1 MTRREIVIPP
11 ELAGERLDRVL
22 AALLPDCSR
31 TVIQKLIKNGLVEQ
45 VGRGPADS
53 PRLAVAADMR
63 FAVSIPEP
71 AAETP
76 SPEPFAFPVL
86 YEDAD
91 MLVIDKPPHVV
102 VHPAAGN
109 TSGTV
114 VNALLD
120 RYPAMAEKLEE
131 FDNRPGIVHR
141 LDKDTSGIL
150 VIAKHAAAQ
159 TKLSEAFAE
168 RKTAKTYLALVRG
181 VPDFREKRVELPI
194 GRHPVQRQKMAVV
207 SRGGK
212 DAVSILRPVRSGR
225 IGTLPATLLEV
236 RILTG
241 RTHQIRVH
249 CAYLGYPV
257 LGDEVYGGSAA
268 DAAPRQ
274 MLHAW
279 KLAIPQPTTG
289 EMLEFCAPPPAD
301 MQSLADALEDRRA

>member
-1 MTRREIVIPP
+1 MTRRELVIPP
-11 ELAGERLDRVL
+11 ELAGERLDRAL
-22 AALLPDCSR
+22 AVLLPECSR
-31 TVIQKLIKNGLVEQ
+31 TVIQKLIKGGLVEQ

-53 PRLAVAADMR
+53 PRFAVAADMR

-86 YEDAD
+86 YEDDD

-150 VIAKHAAAQ
+150 VIAKHATAQ
-159 TKLSEAFAE
+159 TRLSEAFAE

-207 SRGGK
+207 QRGGK

-268 DAAPRQ
+268 VAAPRQ

-279 KLAIPQPTTG
+279 KLSIPQPTTG
-289 EMLEFCAPPPAD
+289 KTLEFCAPPPAD
-301 MQSLADALEDRRA
+301 MQSLIDAMTH